1 MKLTILAATIFCLSF
16 RATADAPTEK
26 VLDAFHK
33 TFPLVDKVSWSESGH
48 SYWADFTQNDV
59 ITKVNY
65 DQKGN
70 IITTFRYYYENN
82 LPLMILGKLKK
93 KFSGMKIF
101 GVVEQ
106 SSEQGVIYQITLQGE
121 KDWII
126 VQGTS
131 SGNLD
136 VEQKFNKP

>member
-1 MKLTILAATIFCLSF
+1 
-16 RATADAPTEK
+16 
-26 VLDAFHK
+26 
-33 TFPLVDKVSWSESGH
+33 
-48 SYWADFTQNDV
+48 
-59 ITKVNY
+59 
-65 DQKGN
+65 
-70 IITTFRYYYENN
+70 
-82 LPLMILGKLKK
+82 MILGKLKK